1 MMPVKYCS
9 DSFQPCSVCHLPS
22 TRSICSGHF
31 LSSQQSRFTLSSS
44 HHSALFL
51 DLNASTP
58 SSLFLHS
65 FRSDVYWT
73 HWSFDDARFTS
84 YRLAHKTGNCPVTN
98 FSLALIF
105 MSLSDAS
112 SFMLRLDYL
121 GDNAVSGARK
131 PDTFWV
137 IMISHFFI
145 RKTRSTLRALALSN
159 VR

>member
-1 MMPVKYCS
+1 MTPVKYCS
-9 DSFQPCSVCHLPS
+9 ALFQPCSVCHLPS

-44 HHSALFL
+44 HHSALL
-51 DLNASTP
+51 SDLNASTP

-73 HWSFDDARFTS
+73 HWSFDDDHFTS

-112 SFMLRLDYL
+112 AFMLRLDCL
-121 GDNAVSGARK
+121 GDNAVFGARK
-131 PDTFWV
+131 PDTFLV
-137 IMISHFFI
+137 IMISHFF
-145 RKTRSTLRALALSN
+145 RGKTRPTLRALALSN
-159 VR
+159 AR